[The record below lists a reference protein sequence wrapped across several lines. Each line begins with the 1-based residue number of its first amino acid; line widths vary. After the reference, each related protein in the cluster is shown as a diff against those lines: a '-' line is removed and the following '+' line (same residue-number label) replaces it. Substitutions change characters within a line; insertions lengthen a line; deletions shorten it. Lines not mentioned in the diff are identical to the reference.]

1 MKQEDSSG
9 RDWLLLS
16 YSIPRE
22 PSATRVYVWRK
33 LRGLAAHAVQ
43 DAVWLLP
50 ATERNRE
57 KFQWL
62 ASEIDEM
69 GGQAALWQ
77 ARSLTSR
84 QDAALL
90 KRFREPVEKIYR
102 EILVALRKPKPG
114 LSSLSRRFREAQA
127 NDHFGDG
134 LASQVRRR
142 LLSTKG
148 EHHK

>member
-1 MKQEDSSG
+1 MNQEQSAG
-9 RDWLLLS
+9 RGWLLLS

-50 ATERNRE
+50 ETGRNRE

-69 GGQAALWQ
+69 GGRAALWQ
-77 ARSLTSR
+77 ARSLTAR

-90 KRFREPVEKIYR
+90 KHFREPVEKAYR
-102 EILVALRKPKPG
+102 EILKALGKRKRDLG
-114 LSSLSRRFREAQA
+114 ALSRRFREAQA
-127 NDHFGDG
+127 GDHFGDG
-134 LASQVRRR
+134 LAATVRRR
-142 LLSTKG
+142 LISAKG
-148 EHHK
+148 GTGK